1 MTSPYQQASPGTL
14 GGYAPYQQ
22 MGQPDPYAPHG
33 YAPQYGSFGARLA
46 AGLTDAAFLF
56 ILLLVVFAASSPL
69 TGQEA
74 CVSNEFGPDTCTATE
89 TAGLWSV
96 FFWVIW
102 LLITMVY
109 FAWMWRRSGQTLG
122 MRVAKIKMVRDSD
135 PSRTISAGRSVL
147 RVVVR
152 TGLNLMCIGWLGS
165 LWMLWD
171 SQSRTW
177 QDMAAGSRVIKV
189 IDMPVHYG
197 SGPVQVPFG
206 APPAFSPPP
215 QQPVPEP
222 QVHQAPVQP
231 PPAANPTPQRSARG
245 ERPGWPGPGA

>member
-1 MTSPYQQASPGTL
+1 MQ

-22 MGQPDPYAPHG
+22 PGQPDPYAPHG

-46 AGLTDAAFLF
+46 AGLTDAALMF
-56 ILLLVVFAASSPL
+56 ILLVLLVLVTDPL
-69 TGQEA
+69 TGEQT
-74 CVSNEFGPDTCTATE
+74 CVANEIGPDECTLTDA
-89 TAGLWSV
+89 
-96 FFWVIW
+96 
-102 LLITMVY
+102 MVY

-135 PSRTISAGRSVL
+135 PSRTISPGRSVL

-189 IDMPVHYG
+189 IDMPVQYG

-206 APPAFSPPP
+206 AAPGFSPPP
-215 QQPVPEP
+215 QQP

-231 PPAANPTPQRSARG
+231 PPPPPPASNPTPQRSARG